1 MSVFNDNFY
10 LDNRT
15 RIKSAEEFLSHLFK
29 YYKPKSLVDV
39 GCGRGAWLKVAQN
52 LGVNNLLGID
62 GKWNKEKLILK
73 NTKKSKVKFIY
84 KNLNHFF
91 KAEKKYDLAICLEVA
106 EHLNSSS
113 AVNLVK
119 SIINLSNA
127 IVFGAAYNMQGGVM
141 HINEREHSYWG
152 KLFLNNNF
160 IVFDIFRPNLW
171 KRNNISFWYRQNT
184 FLFIKKKS
192 KIIKILNKNNIYPL
206 SNTDFMDCIHPEL
219 FYRRVGEQ
227 GIKYHVKKIISL
239 LIKKIK
245 KIFSICFVKSM
256 L

>member
-1 MSVFNDNFY
+1 MSVYNDNFY

-239 LIKKIK
+239 LIKKLK
-245 KIFSICFVKSM
+245 KYSQYA

>member
-1 MSVFNDNFY
+1 MSVYNDNFY

-62 GKWNKEKLILK
+62 GKWNREKLILK
-73 NTKKSKVKFIY
+73 NTKKSRVKFIY

-91 KAEKKYDLAICLEVA
+91 KVDKKYDLAICLEVA

-184 FLFIKKKS
+184 FLFVKKKS

-245 KIFSICFVKSM
+245 KIFSICFVKSI

>member
-1 MSVFNDNFY
+1 MSVYNDNFY

>member
-1 MSVFNDNFY
+1 MSAYNDNFY

-15 RIKSAEEFLSHLFK
+15 RIKSAEEFLSYLFK
-29 YYKPKSLVDV
+29 YFKPKSLVDV

-62 GKWNKEKLILK
+62 GQWNKEKLILR
-73 NTKKSKVKFIY
+73 NTKKCKIDFIY
-84 KNLNHFF
+84 KDLNYFF
-91 KAEKKYDLAICLEVA
+91 KVDKKYDLAICLEVA

-113 AVNLVK
+113 AINLIK
-119 SIINLSNA
+119 SIINLSDT
-127 IVFGAAYNMQGGVM
+127 IVFSAAFNMQGGVM

-152 KLFLNNNF
+152 QLFLKNNF

-171 KRNNISFWYRQNT
+171 KKNNISFWYRQNA
-184 FLFIKKKS
+184 FLFVKKKS
-192 KIIKILNKNNIYPL
+192 KIFNILIKCNINPL
-206 SNTDFMDCIHPEL
+206 SNTDFMDCVHPEL

-227 GIKYHVKKIISL
+227 GIKYYIKKIISL

-245 KIFSICFVKSM
+245 KI
-256 L
+256 

>member
-1 MSVFNDNFY
+1 MSVYNDNFY

-15 RIKSAEEFLSHLFK
+15 RIESAEAVLSHLFR
-29 YYKPKSLVDV
+29 YFKPKSLVDV

-62 GKWNKEKLILK
+62 GQWNEGKLILR
-73 NTKKSKVKFIY
+73 NTKKSKINFINY
-84 KNLNHFF
+84 DLNHFF
-91 KAEKKYDLAICLEVA
+91 KVDKKYELAICLEVA
-106 EHLNSSS
+106 EHLNSSA
-113 AVNLVK
+113 AVNLVR
-119 SIINLSNA
+119 SIINLSDT
-127 IVFGAAYNMQGGVM
+127 IVFSAAYNMQGGVM

-152 KLFLNNNF
+152 KLFLKNNF

-171 KRNNISFWYRQNT
+171 KKNNISFWYRQNT
-184 FLFIKKKS
+184 FLFVKKKS
-192 KIIKILNKNNIYPL
+192 QVIKILNKNDIKPL

-227 GIKYHVKKIISL
+227 GIKYYIKKIISL

-245 KIFSICFVKSM
+245 KI
-256 L
+256 

>member
-1 MSVFNDNFY
+1 MSVYNDNFY

-119 SIINLSNA
+119 SIINLSNT

-184 FLFIKKKS
+184 FLFVKKKS

-245 KIFSICFVKSM
+245 KKYSQYAS
-256 L
+256 